1 MSEGN
6 AQAGNAIRNIRNHL
20 SADPSAKIVVV
31 THAGGVKFL
40 LDGALDGNGAPFEA
54 AVQELKGKGVDFRVC
69 RFTLERNKIDPSKV
83 IPEARWCR
91 PGSPKCPGCSSRKAS
106 PTCVLRDSAQRRSAK
121 SSVCA
126 IPVARSSEEKR
137 SMRAKRVAI
146 AALAAAALGA
156 PIVFG
161 QSTADEIEK
170 YRQALQDGNPAEL
183 WEARGEGLWKQ
194 ARGPKKVSFERCDLG
209 LGPGVV
215 KGAYAKLPRYFADA
229 DRVMDLET
237 RLVHCMV
244 VQQGFTPEDAKP
256 QSVRLGRP
264 QVGHGG
270 AGRLCHVGIEGR
282 EDGRADAP
290 REGAEAY
297 ALGEKMFYFRGGPHD
312 FSCATCHGEDNQRI
326 RLQDLPN
333 LTKPEGAQRGYTTW
347 PAYRVSQGELRTFQ
361 WRLYDCFR
369 QQRFPELEFASEA
382 SVALTTF
389 LAKNANGAAFNA
401 PAIKR

>member
-1 MSEGN
+1 MP
-6 AQAGNAIRNIRNHL
+6 R
-20 SADPSAKIVVV
+20 
-31 THAGGVKFL
+31 
-40 LDGALDGNGAPFEA
+40 
-54 AVQELKGKGVDFRVC
+54 
-69 RFTLERNKIDPSKV
+69 
-83 IPEARWCR
+83 
-91 PGSPKCPGCSSRKAS
+91 
-106 PTCVLRDSAQRRSAK
+106 
-121 SSVCA
+121 
-126 IPVARSSEEKR
+126 
-137 SMRAKRVAI
+137 
-146 AALAAAALGA
+146 
-156 PIVFG
+156 IVFG
-161 QSTADEIEK
+161 QNTADEIEK
-170 YRQALQDGNPAEL
+170 YRKALQDGNPAEL

-194 ARGPKKVSFERCDLG
+194 ARGPNKVSFERCDLG

-244 VQQGFTPEDAKP
+244 TQQGFTPEDAKRNP
-256 QSVRLGRP
+256 FGS
-264 QVGHGG
+264 
-270 AGRLCHVGIEGR
+270 
-282 EDGRADAP
+282 ADRKADMEALVAYVTSESRGVKMDVP
-290 REGAEAY
+290 MRHAKEREAY

-312 FSCATCHGEDNQRI
+312 FACATCHGEDNQRI

-382 SVALTTF
+382 SVALTMF

>member
-1 MSEGN
+1 
-6 AQAGNAIRNIRNHL
+6 
-20 SADPSAKIVVV
+20 
-31 THAGGVKFL
+31 
-40 LDGALDGNGAPFEA
+40 
-54 AVQELKGKGVDFRVC
+54 
-69 RFTLERNKIDPSKV
+69 
-83 IPEARWCR
+83 
-91 PGSPKCPGCSSRKAS
+91 
-106 PTCVLRDSAQRRSAK
+106 
-121 SSVCA
+121 
-126 IPVARSSEEKR
+126 
-137 SMRAKRVAI
+137 MRAKRVAI
-146 AALAAAALGA
+146 AALAATLCT

-161 QSTADEIEK
+161 QNAADEIEK

-183 WEARGEGLWKQ
+183 WEARGEGMWKQ
-194 ARGPKKVSFERCDLG
+194 PRGPKKVSFEQCDLG
-209 LGPGVV
+209 VGPGIV

-244 VQQGFTPEDAKP
+244 TQQGFTPEDAKRNP
-256 QSVRLGRP
+256 FGS
-264 QVGHGG
+264 
-270 AGRLCHVGIEGR
+270 
-282 EDGRADAP
+282 ADRKADMEALVAYVTSESKGVKMDVP
-290 REGAEAY
+290 MRHAKEREAY
-297 ALGEKMFYFRGGPHD
+297 ALGEKIFYFRGGPYD
-312 FSCATCHGEDNQRI
+312 FSCATCHGADNQRI